1 MASIASAISFLM
13 LLLVTYSY
21 SVPILPQFDGSTPP
35 YEITTGI
42 TTIEHQKPSV
52 MELVTRPQ
60 PTGATNVHKTRSTGG
75 DSSSEEG
82 MKPTHVGYSQRSVN
96 DMSTDEG
103 TTPGYEGH
111 SERSVNDMSTE
122 EDTTPLYGGY
132 SERSVDNMNTGEDTT
147 PRYGGYSQRS
157 VNDMSTEEG
166 TTPGYGGY
174 SERSVDSM
182 STEEDTTPRYGG
194 YSVRGLGSDEDS
206 FSATTPQ
213 ENEERS
219 FDENSSSSIESSTQF
234 NERSISSFDMPS
246 GLPTATFKTQ
256 YGMGVPSKVQ
266 PLPTYP
272 FGLNRV
278 PSGEFE
284 SSSVPTFHQK
294 REFDGW
300 SRK

>member
-21 SVPILPQFDGSTPP
+21 SLPIVPEFDGSTPT

-42 TTIEHQKPSV
+42 TTVEHQKPYV
-52 MELVTRPQ
+52 MELVKKPQ
-60 PTGATNVHKTRSTGG
+60 PADATDVHKTRSTGG

-82 MKPTHVGYSQRSVN
+82 MKPPHGSYK
-96 DMSTDEG
+96 
-103 TTPGYEGH
+103 
-111 SERSVNDMSTE
+111 
-122 EDTTPLYGGY
+122 
-132 SERSVDNMNTGEDTT
+132 
-147 PRYGGYSQRS
+147 QRS

-166 TTPGYGGY
+166 TTPRYEGHSERSVNDMSPEEDTTPRYGGYSERSLDNMNTEEDTTPLYGGY

-194 YSVRGLGSDEDS
+194 YSVRGLGNEEDSFSATTPQENEERSFDENS

-246 GLPTATFKTQ
+246 GLPTATFETQ
-256 YGMGVPSKVQ
+256 YGMKGPSKFQ
-266 PLPTYP
+266 PLPKYP
-272 FGLNRV
+272 FGINQV
-278 PSGEFE
+278 PSGEFA

-294 REFDGW
+294 REVENW
-300 SRK
+300 